1 MTPQCD
7 AGFLMD
13 PPVSE
18 PNAISHIPAATAA
31 ALPPDEPPG
40 ILPKALGFWVGP

>member
-1 MTPQCD
+1 
-7 AGFLMD
+7 MD

-18 PNAISHIPAATAA
+18 PNAISHISAATAA

-40 ILPKALGFWVGP
+40 ILPKALGF